1 MTDYPE
7 SALASSVRE
16 ALEAV
21 SLIRLRVASIER
33 GGVSWPAIRP
43 DGMPGGAPGFSVA
56 LVQDPLTV
64 SAQFVADDYSGAL
77 LRAIGDKVHTDPSS
91 WYDQVKRARELRI
104 SLEILVNGLP
114 FESITD
120 ESLPWGSLEIEAR
133 IRTRRW
139 RSPENLADLWGAAAG
154 TCLSLILSGL
164 NVKTIDEFPA
174 GLPEGA
180 KTLALV
186 NRYERNPVNR
196 LRSIQYHGY
205 ACWVCDVSLSE
216 QYGPLGDSYIE
227 VHHILPVSA
236 MPDNYR
242 VNPVT
247 EMVPLCPNC
256 HSMAHRKNPPIH
268 PVRLRQIRG
277 RPERTSVFRSD
288 FSGAAADGRS
298 EQN

>member
-1 MTDYPE
+1 MTD
-7 SALASSVRE
+7 SSGSVLASSVRD
-16 ALEAV
+16 ALEAITLV
-21 SLIRLRVASIER
+21 RLRVGTVER
-33 GGVSWPAIRP
+33 GGTSWPAIRP
-43 DGMPGGAPGFSVA
+43 AGMPNGAPSFSVA

-77 LRAIGDKVHTDPSS
+77 LRTVGDRIHADPTS
-91 WYDQVKRARELRI
+91 WLDQTERARELRI

-114 FESITD
+114 FEAITN
-120 ESLPWGSLEIEAR
+120 ESLPWRSLEIEAR

-139 RSPENLADLWGAAAG
+139 RSPQNLTDLWGAAAG

-164 NVKTIDEFPA
+164 ALEAVDEFPA

-180 KTLALV
+180 PSKGLV

-205 ACWVCDVSLSE
+205 ACWACETDLSDR
-216 QYGPLGDSYIE
+216 YPGLGDRYIE
-227 VHHILPVSA
+227 VHHILPVST
-236 MPDNYR
+236 MPADYR

-256 HSMAHRKNPPIH
+256 HRMAHRENPPVH
-268 PVRLRQIRG
+268 PTKLRQVLG
-277 RPERTSVFRSD
+277 RPERKSVFRSD
-288 FSGAAADGRS
+288 FSTVTV
-298 EQN
+298 